1 MKNRSSCSLVLV
13 GAALLVVVFAS
24 GCGASS
30 REPTPS
36 LCDSGEWR
44 LELADDSLALD
55 LVGSSG
61 DTVPDG
67 AGDFVFETSIAGPIQ
82 ALVLVTTDVDG
93 ATCCGQ
99 QWDTI
104 VGDEPIPATIGSTY
118 QQGSQTWVLG
128 VEVDG
133 VLLNTADG
141 SLPSID
147 AECSTVRLV
156 AGPPPLELDGF
167 TFRAYVVRPDGT
179 AEAGPSATY

>member
-1 MKNRSSCSLVLV
+1 MKNCTSWSLLVLGASV
-13 GAALLVVVFAS
+13 GC

-30 REPTPS
+30 REPKLSP
-36 LCDSGEWR
+36 CEAGEWT
-44 LELADDSLALD
+44 LDLADDSLELD

-67 AGDFVFETSIAGPIQ
+67 ARDYVFETSIAGPIQ

-99 QWDTI
+99 QWDTL

-118 QQGSQTWVLG
+118 QQGAQTWVLG

-133 VLLNTADG
+133 ALLNADDG
-141 SLPSID
+141 SLPSIEAD
-147 AECSTVRLV
+147 CSAVRLV